1 MRAYYVYANFAAEVW
16 KGAKTMAKRGSAATV
31 PVLSERTGHRMDYAI
46 LLTVT
51 LLCAFG
57 LIMVFSAS
65 YYYAQ
70 NTSNTN
76 YDGYFYIRKQAV
88 FLGIGYP
95 IMIALSFFDYR
106 RLENFKLLG
115 MIISVALLALVLVFG
130 RETNGAKRWIV
141 IGGQSIQPSE
151 IAKFGMMLYM
161 CAFMSRRHD
170 QMKSFKYGMLPMLMV
185 IGLICG
191 LVMLQPNMSMA
202 VIIGMMGYAL
212 LFIAGCDGKQMLLL
226 LVAAILAFIFLA
238 VIEPYRFARLTS
250 FTNPWADPQG
260 TGYQLIQ
267 SLYAIGSGGYFGRG
281 LNNSRQ
287 KLLFMT
293 YGESD
298 FIFAIVCEELGF
310 FGGVGI
316 MLAYGFIIYRG
327 IRVALRCRDR
337 FGSLLAAG
345 IVVVFAIQIFV
356 NIGVVTGTF
365 PTTGQAL
372 PFISAGG
379 SSMVIFLGAMGVLLN
394 ISRYTEG
401 EMAPILRA
409 AFRRKKA
416 N

>member
-1 MRAYYVYANFAAEVW
+1 
-16 KGAKTMAKRGSAATV
+16 MAQNKELTR
-31 PVLSERTGHRMDYAI
+31 HRMDYGI
-46 LLTVT
+46 LLMVT

-57 LIMVFSAS
+57 LVMVFSAS

-70 NTSNTN
+70 NTSSTN

-88 FLGIGYP
+88 YLALGYP
-95 IMIALSFFDYR
+95 VMIALSFFDYR
-106 RLENFKLLG
+106 RFEQFKVVGMLVSIVLL
-115 MIISVALLALVLVFG
+115 IAVLIFG
-130 RETNGAKRWIV
+130 DELNGAKRWLV
-141 IGGQSIQPSE
+141 IAGQSVQPSE

-161 CAFMSRRHD
+161 CAFMSKKHAVMR
-170 QMKSFKYGMLPMLMV
+170 SFKYGMLPMILV
-185 IGLICG
+185 VGVICG

-212 LFIAGCDGKQMLLL
+212 LFVGGCDGKQMLLL
-226 LVAAILAFIFLA
+226 LVAAIAAFILLA
-238 VIEPYRFARLTS
+238 VIEPYRMARLTS

-267 SLYAIGSGGYFGRG
+267 SFYAIGSGGLFGRG

-310 FGGVGI
+310 VGGLAI

-345 IVVVFAIQIFV
+345 ITVVFAIQIFV

-379 SSMVIFLGAMGVLLN
+379 TSMVIFLAAMGVLLN
-394 ISRYTEG
+394 ISRSTTG
-401 EMAPILRA
+401 AMQPIVRA
-409 AFRRKKA
+409 AFRKKPRA
-416 N
+416 ITSTD